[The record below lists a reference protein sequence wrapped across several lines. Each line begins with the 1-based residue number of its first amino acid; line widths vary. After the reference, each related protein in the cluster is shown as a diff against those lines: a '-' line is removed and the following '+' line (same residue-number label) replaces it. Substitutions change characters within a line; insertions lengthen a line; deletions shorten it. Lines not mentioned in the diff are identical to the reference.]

1 MKKLLVHIVL
11 LVMAVL
17 SWSCSVREDVGGALA
32 GSVFR
37 AVADAAD
44 GSRAFLDSEMKI
56 EWDAKDSIALFAD
69 GRKAL
74 AVASNGGLEAIFTS
88 DASFS
93 AGAVHAIYPYSEAVS
108 FQDGAFTA
116 SIDSEQVAVP
126 GSFAKGANLAIA
138 YSLTDQLRFRNAV
151 SFIKVSFRSAYPQA
165 RIRKITFES
174 IDPNAALS
182 GDIRMFPQVKDGEL
196 TSILVGVEN
205 GCSRVSVVAA
215 PGESLVPGADYYIA
229 AAPSVLSSGY
239 RIIITDEDGLSF
251 SREYPCAENSSAIL
265 RRNMIEVVGRKNI
278 DAYTREM
285 DCYSR
290 LTSDADFIPGRY
302 MIARKMGNDY
312 RIFNDM
318 KTDPFISSGTP
329 LVDKF
334 FNTAYSAAN
343 NSNKA
348 SILLDLKNDI
358 KRWPVK
364 GAPDFISDYV
374 HYALRSAWD
383 DSSDP
388 DSKVAYV
395 SDSFILNPED
405 ACTVTMDDSRT
416 MSMWLHFMNSETHKA
431 DSAEITIAGCT
442 ASIDASYAVL
452 LRGTMTEAAV
462 DEMLRV
468 LYVGKGDSFMSSAE
482 EYDLRTPAMNATTV
496 TTTFGFCTIPQ
507 VTVDGESMNEMFMIS
522 NKFLCSSPTTM
533 SRVALYR
540 KDRRLLSFGEVM
552 DSRK

>member
-1 MKKLLVHIVL
+1 
-11 LVMAVL
+11 MAVL

-74 AVASNGGLEAIFTS
+74 AVASNGGQEAIFTS

-251 SREYPCAENSSAIL
+251 SREYPCAEGSSAIL

-383 DSSDP
+383 DSTDP
-388 DSKVAYV
+388 DSKVAFAC
-395 SDSFILNPED
+395 DSFILNPED